1 MPGYPLRSFL
11 TGRQPG
17 KSGKPR
23 ESSYRVPLQPV
34 EIVVQGI
41 NIELVR
47 KEIKNLHLR
56 VYPPEGR
63 VRVSAPSQLPI
74 AAVVKV
80 VEQRIQWI
88 QAQRLKVAAG
98 VAHLS
103 YEDRE
108 IHWFAGSRCS
118 LSVVGTE
125 GKPTVEYLQP
135 GIIRLSV
142 KHDSTCEDRRRLLE
156 QWYRG
161 QMQIRIPPLIE
172 MWEKKLGVEVSEWR
186 IRRMSTRWGSCNV
199 NARRI
204 WLSLEL
210 IKKSKECLEYVV
222 VHELTHLLEPG
233 HGPRF
238 IARMDIALPN
248 WRDLK
253 RELNT
258 LGKTL

>member
-1 MPGYPLRSFL
+1 MPP
-11 TGRQPG
+11 
-17 KSGKPR
+17 K
-23 ESSYRVPLQPV
+23 PV

-47 KEIKNLHLR
+47 KQIKNLHLR

-63 VRVSAPSQLPI
+63 VRVSAPSQLPL

-98 VAHLS
+98 AARLS

-108 IHWFAGSRCS
+108 THWFAGSRCS
-118 LSVVGTE
+118 LSVVRTAGR
-125 GKPTVEYLQP
+125 PTVEYLQS
-135 GIIRLSV
+135 GVIRLSV
-142 KHDSTCEDRRRLLE
+142 KHDSTSEDRRRLLE

-161 QMQIRIPPLIE
+161 QMQICVPPLIE
-172 MWEKKLGVEVSEWR
+172 AWEKRLGIEVSEWR

-199 NARRI
+199 KARRI

-210 IKKSKECLEYVV
+210 IKKSHECLEYVV

-238 IARMDIALPN
+238 TARMDNALPN

-253 RELNT
+253 RELNAS
-258 LGKTL
+258 GKAL